1 VTTDFLRRLEEAKQ
15 RKSEQGRP
23 IPIGV
28 PEPDKRIEGIVGLGG
43 AAVRPTNK
51 ALNLSND
58 ERIRLFDETSPEE
71 LIRRGYA
78 EEIAPAP
85 LSQSLGENI
94 GDISTTLMQ
103 NPMEVLWSGTMG
115 AIGAGMEAV
124 TGVENQVQKRYRELM
139 EAGGMSSSEAS
150 RQAWRDLEWG
160 SIELDVTP
168 WGDEGRF
175 NTLNLGFKGL
185 FEAVVDPLNIG
196 ALPGLTGAA
205 KGLGKGGLRQLT
217 RQLDDPVKRAS
228 MQEMVD
234 AGRGAELGLTTGFPR
249 FMEPA
254 PLPKDTWQPSWDYF
268 GPSKGKQPSTNQ
280 NADPGNVFERWAIGA
295 GIQPQQAH
303 TSRLVFEAS
312 ANAWANQEKGR
323 TTGQFWEKFEGIIKV
338 KTVEGELFQVESEP
352 LKNFTFKS
360 GGIIEDPSFPMSSD
374 PTQFAQTLRN
384 AHVSDKELVWSGLQD
399 LIDTRQKILKSEALD
414 VLQKF
419 DSQLVEH
426 RLTGKSV
433 FWDAQNYVSPGAHES
448 YSELVITSRDS
459 RFQNQAARME
469 QGPWDEENEFFQL
482 QHYGENA
489 RDMVMSISRV
499 PDVLDGVIGYARI
512 SERRWQDKSGK
523 WIRALFIDE
532 IQSDEEMWQRS
543 LNQLMRPDDEVRRNA
558 GTLKIVDDTPGAAPG
573 AKRNLTTDEIEAKVF
588 EHSSKVQRVQEYRAK
603 VGLPELTTDM
613 IRALPSPSA
622 VDNWDGIVLQRV
634 VRMAAEQDYDRVI
647 WNQGDVLADRYI
659 RDGTAAEGMRNF
671 YDVRVVDKLN
681 KLTRRL
687 GGKTPT
693 YKAKLTTEME
703 DVLRLDK
710 VFDPQSTSINSG
722 PLVTKD
728 GLWKIAD
735 ALSDFSVDPDDVIR
749 AADLHEV
756 LAPVRGE
763 PDVVLTKV
771 EARHIEHILHD
782 VLEVQLESRHQGQGL
797 QLPGFIFD
805 GDPLVEISKLVD
817 DPLFRKVFRLKPEPQ
832 HHTTQSG
839 LVAVQELNVHVLELG
854 PELRKSVEEN
864 PGFYLQQSTKKGV
877 AAKGGVSFNEF
888 NAGLIH
894 AAESFDVSTL
904 IHEWGH
910 IYRRNFLEGDNLR
923 IAADWAGAESTTKWS
938 REAEEKFSRGLERY
952 FRDGYAATPEL
963 QGLFDNIKAWMTD
976 IYRTI
981 RKAGPLDVKMTP
993 EMRGVFDR
1001 MFGGVPDRRVVVR
1014 NTDLIERLIP
1024 GHGTKWF
1031 KKGGIRRTADGQ
1043 MFQDVAE
1050 PVIGTRTSR
1059 EVLKSAGK
1067 RLFHVTTNESE
1078 VRKSGVLRAGAGQEG
1093 GGLGGGEIEGVSF
1106 FTDFE
1111 DAQRSRLELMRAG
1124 VVARSSSRDVMPTIR
1139 RFADDDVLAG
1149 DVQRSDM
1156 ESAVRYA
1163 EERYEAKLASSTK
1176 DEAALDAFRA
1186 YLQKR
1191 RGLGTEDP
1199 ILKGTPDSYKS
1210 VTPENVGV
1218 IEVAPDNLPD
1228 DVALFQASDEFL
1240 NETRALGDV
1249 PLATAKFGGDGG
1261 GLKPPGYDTMGI
1273 FPTPEAAGHNYIS
1286 DIPGFRSTMDTV
1298 TTLSDGALKSI
1309 MSRRALRWI
1318 NPSLLKGSPVGRA
1331 LTTYDRMGIAADHV
1345 TESALTVS
1353 LDIHAKRWK
1362 ATLGHVIPIDRDGY
1376 YGNTGKQW
1384 GDVFSE
1390 PQKYDL
1396 TLEQRRYIIDYQRVI
1411 EEMNELLLDYG
1422 IDRPKLNKD
1431 GWYYIPRRALSKDDV
1446 ELLKRGNPRLGR
1458 VYDTMSEGFE
1468 NGIRYETDP
1477 RAVLQAHVRTAYQ
1490 EIITKQMSEYLEPFA
1505 VNINE
1510 LIPQRLKDAK
1520 ALAHQRSLAAR
1531 ATVQRAKDAARGEEL
1546 ITRVGTKMAGAQ
1558 EEAGLAPKF
1567 IKQQEKLR
1575 KQRASIRQKLEE
1587 DIVAA
1592 QKDYATARENFKEVS
1607 KEHRTALVV
1616 AKNRS
1621 EVPGRLFGENQP
1633 NRIQVK
1639 LWRNKYF
1646 KTEDVV
1652 ALEAGIDH
1660 LRGNVPSNFAYQ
1672 SLSKLGNTIRFMA
1685 SYADFA
1691 APFIHGQALFFRNPA
1706 IWARATVNHYYA
1718 FADPTVRSAFI
1729 EKHYDTIQ
1737 TMGRYGIDV
1746 GDVEM
1751 YSAARQGL
1759 GPAIGAPVERFV
1771 PGGAAIRGAGR
1782 AVAGQFVG
1790 RFQASYNNFLT
1801 VARANMWEALAPKF
1815 VGKEHELAA
1824 HIRNLTGALD
1834 SKALGA
1840 GPNQR
1845 SVEGLMLAFS
1855 PRLLRSTIALVQDV
1869 FLARGQQRKEAI
1881 YVLSRWAMGVHAT
1894 VILSGV
1900 VMGKDHE
1907 EIVESMN
1914 PLNGRKYLAHFIGG
1928 DWIGAPGQL
1937 RAMIQFMGSIVS
1949 TLGPGGRPVE
1959 DLWAT
1964 NMSDNPFVQAYM
1976 SRGAPGLN
1984 ILGATAEAGGALM
1997 GADVDVLPF
2006 EDIDSLPDLGLHLAT
2021 SALPMAVQGLVEGLN
2036 VGSYAGEVVGARA
2049 SYNPRDRSAYELFGR
2064 SFVRLEEDYL
2074 RDLATEH
2081 AGEGTEFRPAE
2092 EERRK
2097 QLESVANLV
2106 AQGELSLADIRREYF
2121 ELEADAARDRSR
2133 EFAGVRLT
2141 PPDVEAKDPLKRA
2154 YAQYAAVFAEGSP
2167 AYREG
2172 RLISS
2177 LVDPEISRLHGS
2189 WTDEQRAFV
2198 DRNSNTRPL
2207 PRPVYEI
2214 LTGST
2219 LKRIQRSHDAR
2230 IEDLLRR
2237 NRADLIP
2244 LLEQLFFYNIEG
2256 TPEDRVSRGEALR
2269 AKIVAYQ

>member
-1 VTTDFLRRLEEAKQ
+1 MSTDFLRRLEEAQQ

-94 GDISTTLMQ
+94 GDISTTLLQ

-160 SIELDVTP
+160 SISVDVTP

-175 NTLNLGFKGL
+175 NELQLGFKGL

-196 ALPGLTGAA
+196 ALPGLAGAA

-217 RQLDDPVKRAS
+217 RQIDDPVKRAS

-234 AGRGAELGLTTGFPR
+234 AGRGAELGLATGFPR

-254 PLPKDTWQPSWDYF
+254 PLPKDTWQPSWDYI
-268 GPSKGKQPSTNQ
+268 GPSKGKRPSINP

-303 TSRLVFEAS
+303 AARLAFDVS

-323 TTGQFWEKFEGIIKV
+323 TTGQFWEKFAGIKKV

-352 LKNFTFKS
+352 LRDFTFKS
-360 GGIIEDPSFPMSSD
+360 GKIIEDKFSGRDMDAGQFQQMLLKDVSS
-374 PTQFAQTLRN
+374 
-384 AHVSDKELVWSGLQD
+384 KELEWNGLRE
-399 LIDTRQKILKSEALD
+399 LIDQKHNQKVTKSEVLD
-414 VLQKF
+414 VLRNF
-419 DSQLVEH
+419 DSQLIEH
-426 RLTGKSV
+426 RLSGNSV
-433 FWDAQNYVSPGAHES
+433 FWNDPLYVVPGAHSS
-448 YSELVITSRDS
+448 YGEMVITSRDP
-459 RFQNQAARME
+459 RFLKQAERIE
-469 QGPWDEENEFFQL
+469 QPGVYEFAHFS
-482 QHYGENA
+482 EDA
-489 RDMVMSISRV
+489 ADIAASMSTRADIPRE
-499 PDVLDGVIGYARI
+499 LDGVIGFVRF
-512 SERRWQDKSGK
+512 SERRYRQGGK
-523 WIRALFIDE
+523 QYRGLLIEE
-532 IQSDEEMWQRS
+532 IQSDEAAWRRTIKELTRDEREYERS
-543 LNQLMRPDDEVRRNA
+543 LYEQRVLD
-558 GTLKIVDDTPGAAPG
+558 KDTGEKR
-573 AKRNLTTDEIEAKVF
+573 AKWDPDEIVKKVEA
-588 EHSSKVQRVQEYRAK
+588 HRNRAAQIQRTRASF
-603 VGLPELTTDM
+603 GLPPVTKDM
-613 IRALPSPSA
+613 AFPAPA
-622 VDNWDGIVLQRV
+622 TDNWDGIILQRV
-634 VRMAAEQDYDRVI
+634 MRYAAEHDYDE
-647 WNQGDVLADRYI
+647 VLFTNGKTHIDRYGM
-659 RDGTAAEGMRNF
+659 DPLDTKAEGMKNF
-671 YDVRVVDKLN
+671 YDSHIPAKVN
-681 KLTRRL
+681 KFASKFGDERMVNRRL
-687 GGKTPT
+687 HFDVDDTVPFDREYDMQTVTELIGALDDWALWTPDPRRPGALAPGQVHIGKLPVKASSIHPRLAEIDISEEQANQLSKLLQDVEMAEATGRANGLIDEEITDQISTLLQEKQVQDWLQLVPIPT
-693 YKAKLTTEME
+693 
-703 DVLRLDK
+703 R
-710 VFDPQSTSINSG
+710 
-722 PLVTKD
+722 
-728 GLWKIAD
+728 
-735 ALSDFSVDPDDVIR
+735 DPDGAYPTVF
-749 AADLHEV
+749 L
-756 LAPVRGE
+756 
-763 PDVVLTKV
+763 
-771 EARHIEHILHD
+771 EARSLKLSREMK
-782 VLEVQLESRHQGQGL
+782 ES
-797 QLPGFIFD
+797 
-805 GDPLVEISKLVD
+805 VK
-817 DPLFRKVFRLKPEPQ
+817 
-832 HHTTQSG
+832 
-839 LVAVQELNVHVLELG
+839 
-854 PELRKSVEEN
+854 EN
-864 PGFYLQQSTKKGV
+864 PSFYLQQSKKGV
-877 AAKGGVSFNEF
+877 AAKGAVSFNEF

-910 IYRRNFLEGDNLR
+910 IYRRNFLEGDDLR
-923 IAADWAGAESTTKWS
+923 IAAEWAGAESTTKWD
-938 REAEEKFSRGLERY
+938 RQAEEFFSRGLERY
-952 FRDGYAATPEL
+952 FRDGYAPTPEL
-963 QGLFDNIKAWMTD
+963 RGVFDSIKVWMTD
-976 IYRTI
+976 IYKVLRGSPLAE
-981 RKAGPLDVKMTP
+981 RKITP
-993 EMRGVFDR
+993 EMRGVYDR
-1001 MFGGVPDRRVVVR
+1001 MFGGVPDRAIFVR
-1014 NTDLIERLIP
+1014 NSDVVQREIP
-1024 GHGTKWF
+1024 GHGARWY
-1031 KKGGIRRTADGQ
+1031 KKGTAIEL
-1043 MFQDVAE
+1043 V
-1050 PVIGTRTSR
+1050 GTPTSR
-1059 EVLKSAGK
+1059 EVLKGAGK

-1078 VRKSGVLRAGAGQEG
+1078 VRKSGVLRARTGQEG
-1093 GGLGGGEIEGVSF
+1093 GGLGGGGPEVVSF
-1106 FTDFE
+1106 TTDFE
-1111 DAQRSRLELMRAG
+1111 DSQRIRLELMRAG

-1139 RFADDDVLAG
+1139 RFADDDALAG
-1149 DVQRSDM
+1149 DFPRENL

-1186 YLQKR
+1186 YLQVR
-1191 RGLGTEDP
+1191 RGIGIEDP
-1199 ILKGTPDSYKS
+1199 ILLGTPDSYKS
-1210 VTPENVGV
+1210 VMPENVGV
-1218 IEVAPDNLPD
+1218 IELAPDNIPD
-1228 DVALFQASDEFL
+1228 DVVLFQVAEELGL
-1240 NETRALGDV
+1240 NEVKAHGDI
-1249 PLATAKFGGDGG
+1249 PMATAKFGGDGG

-1273 FPTPEAAGHNYIS
+1273 FPTPEASGHNYIS

-1345 TESALTVS
+1345 TESAITVA
-1353 LDIHAKRWK
+1353 LDTHAKRWK

-1422 IDRPKLNKD
+1422 IERPKLNKD

-1458 VYDTMSEGFE
+1458 VYDTMEEGFE

-1477 RAVLQAHVRTAYQ
+1477 RAVLQAHVRAAYQ
-1490 EIITKQMSEYLEPFA
+1490 EIITKQMSDYLEPFA

-1531 ATVQRAKDAARGEEL
+1531 AAVQRAKKAAQGEEL
-1546 ITRVGTKMAGAQ
+1546 VTRIGKEMGSALDETV
-1558 EEAGLAPKF
+1558 APKF
-1567 IKQQEKLR
+1567 SKQQERLR
-1575 KQRASIRQKLEE
+1575 RQHAPTRKRLEE

-1592 QKDYATARENFKEVS
+1592 QKDYDTARDNFRKES
-1607 KEHRTALVV
+1607 KEYKTALLS
-1616 AKNRS
+1616 AKGRS
-1621 EVPGRLFGENQP
+1621 VIPGRFFGENQP
-1633 NRIQVK
+1633 NQIQVK

-1646 KTEDVV
+1646 KTEDVA
-1652 ALEAGIDH
+1652 ALEVGIDH

-1672 SLSKLGNTIRFMA
+1672 SLAKLGNTIRFMA

-1691 APFIHGQALFFRNPA
+1691 APFIHGQALFFRNPV

-1718 FADPTVRSAFI
+1718 FSDPTVRSRFI
-1729 EKHYDTIQ
+1729 EKHFDTIQ

-1746 GDVEM
+1746 GDVEL

-1759 GPAIGAPVERFV
+1759 GPSVGAPVERFV
-1771 PGGAAIRGAGR
+1771 PGGAAIRGASR

-1790 RFQASYNNFLT
+1790 RFQTSYNSFLT

-1815 VGKEHELAA
+1815 VGREHELSA

-1881 YVLSRWAMGVHAT
+1881 HVLSRWAMGVHAV
-1894 VILSGV
+1894 VIASGV
-1900 VMGKDHE
+1900 AMGKDHE

-1984 ILGATAEAGGALM
+1984 ILGATAEAGGALI

-2049 SYNPRDRSAYELFGR
+2049 SYNPKDRSSYELFGR

-2081 AGEGTEFRPAE
+2081 AGEGTELRPAE

-2097 QLESVANLV
+2097 QLESVSNLV

-2133 EFAGVRLT
+2133 EFEGIRLT

-2207 PRPVYEI
+2207 PLPVYEI

-2230 IEDLLRR
+2230 VEDLLRR
-2237 NRADLIP
+2237 NRADLVP

-2256 TPEDRVSRGEALR
+2256 TAEGRVSRAAALR
-2269 AKIVAYQ
+2269 AQRVAYQ